1 MTLNYLLI
9 IILPFLLSFLATPLI
24 IDFAFKKRFF
34 DEPNDR
40 KNHKLAIPRIGGI
53 IIFLGTLLSLIFLF
67 LIIKSDY
74 SSEKNFLLVFILC
87 SCSFFILG
95 LIDDIKSI
103 SPFLRLFSQFVFA
116 SFAWKGVIKFNGL
129 YFSNNLNNGFFPID
143 SEIVSYLLTVVWIV
157 GVINSIN
164 WIDGM
169 DGLLIGITCIYSLTF
184 SIIEALNQDFSGLFL
199 SLIIFF
205 SCLGFIKYNK
215 YPAKIMTGDGGS
227 YFLGFY
233 LSIASLKTFSEVGVV
248 NPFLLITL
256 LFIPLID
263 MLRVILLRI
272 IQKKSPFF
280 PDRSHIHFLLFDSG
294 ISYKKCLFL
303 IFFISILFSS
313 FNIFLN
319 L

>member
-1 MTLNYLLI
+1 LLI

-184 SIIEALNQDFSGLFL
+184 SIIE
-199 SLIIFF
+199 
-205 SCLGFIKYNK
+205 
-215 YPAKIMTGDGGS
+215 
-227 YFLGFY
+227 
-233 LSIASLKTFSEVGVV
+233 
-248 NPFLLITL
+248 
-256 LFIPLID
+256 
-263 MLRVILLRI
+263 
-272 IQKKSPFF
+272 
-280 PDRSHIHFLLFDSG
+280 
-294 ISYKKCLFL
+294 
-303 IFFISILFSS
+303 
-313 FNIFLN
+313 
-319 L
+319 